1 MKGNSLL
8 RPDPLPAVLLA
19 LGYTLSSVAVFAAV
33 WSLGA
38 GLLGPWL
45 TGSPA
50 WVAVGCVLVVLILA
64 EIEAFGLRTPMWRRQ
79 TPKWFMYRFGNR
91 TTALFW
97 GLDTGLVITT
107 FRVTSLS
114 WAALTLTFF
123 GVVPWWAGAAYA
135 LGFVVP
141 ELIADLL
148 IPRRRDPTGRT
159 DPEPAWIL
167 DALRRVKPL
176 LRPMALTMLVAATG
190 WSAFM
195 AATVG

>member
-1 MKGNSLL
+1 VKGSSLL
-8 RPDPLPAVLLA
+8 RPDPWPAVLLA
-19 LGYTLSSVAVFAAV
+19 IGYTLSSVAIFAVV

-38 GLLGPWL
+38 GMLRPWL
-45 TGSPA
+45 TGSPV

-64 EIEAFGLRTPMWRRQ
+64 EIEAFGLSTPMWRRQ

-97 GLDTGLVITT
+97 GLDTGLVVTT

-114 WAALTLTFF
+114 WAALSLAFF

-159 DPEPAWIL
+159 DPEPTWLL

-190 WSAFM
+190 WSAVM
-195 AATVG
+195 VAAAG